1 MNFNGTAGVWRR
13 QAIETVGGWQADTLI
28 EDVDLSFRA
37 QLAGWQALYLP
48 DVESPAELPP
58 QIAAFKRQQ
67 ARWATG
73 QAQCLL
79 KLTGSLL
86 RGELSHSTGAAP
98 EPQGARRA
106 NHSLSWAARL
116 EGVLHLSVWLAH
128 PMSLVLLLLT
138 LPMVLGQIPMAFNLT
153 IFWLVALGPIV
164 AYALSQRH
172 LHDDWKRR
180 MMFMPMLALLGTGI
194 ALSNTVAIA
203 RGLFGR
209 DRAFQRT
216 PKFSVERRG
225 DLWAGNRYA
234 LPFQWVTV
242 GELAL
247 AAYAVV
253 TVGAALAMGNY
264 FAVPFLLLYVGAY
277 AYVGLVGL
285 RDTWMNWQARPR
297 LDPRAVA
304 ADSQAK

>member
-1 MNFNGTAGVWRR
+1 
-13 QAIETVGGWQADTLI
+13 
-28 EDVDLSFRA
+28 
-37 QLAGWQALYLP
+37 
-48 DVESPAELPP
+48 
-58 QIAAFKRQQ
+58 
-67 ARWATG
+67 
-73 QAQCLL
+73 
-79 KLTGSLL
+79 
-86 RGELSHSTGAAP
+86 
-98 EPQGARRA
+98 
-106 NHSLSWAARL
+106 
-116 EGVLHLSVWLAH
+116 
-128 PMSLVLLLLT
+128 
-138 LPMVLGQIPMAFNLT
+138 MVLGQIPMAFNLT

-172 LHDDWKRR
+172 LYADWKRR
-180 MMFMPMLALLGTGI
+180 MLFMPVLALLGTGI

-203 RGLFGR
+203 RGLFR
-209 DRAFQRT
+209 RNQAFQRT
-216 PKFSVERRG
+216 PKFSVARRG

-277 AYVGLVGL
+277 AYVGLIGL
-285 RDTWMNWQARPR
+285 YDAWVNWQARPR
-297 LDPRAVA
+297 LSQSAVA